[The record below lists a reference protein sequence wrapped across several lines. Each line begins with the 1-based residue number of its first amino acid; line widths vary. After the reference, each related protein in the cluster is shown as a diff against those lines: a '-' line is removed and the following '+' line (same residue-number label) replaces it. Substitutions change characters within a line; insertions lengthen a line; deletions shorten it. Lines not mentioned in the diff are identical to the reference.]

1 MLPSRP
7 SSATIT
13 NVFGEVWIAHRSL
26 GFVGTNFK
34 GQTPG
39 FHTPEFVQGL
49 EANLDE
55 HRRTATMFQHATKYN
70 IQMTNILFR
79 LFELEIKNKKI
90 IEEKDI
96 FIQNMQG
103 VLEEQKLKV

>member
-1 MLPSRP
+1 
-7 SSATIT
+7 
-13 NVFGEVWIAHRSL
+13 
-26 GFVGTNFK
+26 
-34 GQTPG
+34 
-39 FHTPEFVQGL
+39 VQGL

-96 FIQNMQG
+96 FI
-103 VLEEQKLKV
+103 